1 MAKKKKDKK
10 DNVTVWISP
19 ETKLKANRRAR
30 YRASAAMWTLEV
42 AVFLYAILTLVII
55 LATYTKVG
63 LEIVASV
70 AVVGLAIV
78 WVIGWRRERILY
90 QLYYEEEL
98 SKLEE
103 ESRKGLIEEEVEKA
117 LHVRRR

>member
-1 MAKKKKDKK
+1 MAKKKKD
-10 DNVTVWISP
+10 NVTAWISP

-70 AVVGLAIV
+70 AIVGLAVV